1 MPPLPKIFHSSI
13 YLDQVRRMRDYLSP
27 PHSSDVW
34 IGAVVSYGIEKPC
47 GGQRGQGELAI
58 ETRTRLGKI
67 RLGLDRMNPCIRD
80 PSSISRFDESAPPVG
95 CRTRTRHLA
104 RRRYIS
110 LYFTFL
116 PFTPLLSSALPS
128 SSWSLVLVT
137 TAYSHLFQ
145 NISFPL
151 SPVAN
156 SSRPNEI
163 SLHHLFLVV
172 VFTRVRPG
180 IPGAPLHSRFHTV
193 PCRQISSPCILILTI
208 DVTHLSPPSLR
219 APRSSPG

>member
-80 PSSISRFDESAPPVG
+80 PSSINRFDESAPPVG
-95 CRTRTRHLA
+95 CRHLA